1 LQTNGSGG
9 LAWASV
15 TPASIS
21 NGNSNVNIPAAN
33 GNVNISAVGNANIL
47 VVTGTGANIN
57 GTLTATG
64 NVALSGANVSLGI
77 VGNLRITGGTAN
89 QFLRTD
95 GAGVVSWQTLPVTNI
110 QEFTATG
117 GQTTFTISGTYIVG
131 SVLVFVNGIQ
141 MNSVDY
147 TATNGTTVVLT
158 EARVAGDTVRVVSSV
173 GSVGLLN
180 MRNLSVAMSV
190 ALGM

>member
-1 LQTNGSGG
+1 
-9 LAWASV
+9 
-15 TPASIS
+15 
-21 NGNSNVNIPAAN
+21 
-33 GNVNISAVGNANIL
+33 
-47 VVTGTGANIN
+47 VTGTGANVN

-64 NVALSGANVSLGI
+64 NVALSGANVSLGA
-77 VGNLRITGGTAN
+77 VGNIRITGGTAN
-89 QFLRTD
+89 QVLRSD
-95 GAGVVSWQTLPVTNI
+95 GASGAVSWQTLPVTNI

-117 GQTTFTISGTYIVG
+117 GQTTFTVTGTYIVG

-147 TATNGTTVVLT
+147 TASNGTTVVLT

-173 GSVGLLN
+173 GSVGLNNLQS
-180 MRNLSVAMSV
+180 LSVAMSV

>member
-1 LQTNGSGG
+1 MTTRNFNVKTG
-9 LAWASV
+9 L
-15 TPASIS
+15 T
-21 NGNSNVNIPAAN
+21 
-33 GNVNISAVGNANIL
+33 VGNITLDASTNTATTSNL
-47 VVTGTGANIN
+47 AVTGNASFTG
-57 GTLTATG
+57 
-64 NVALSGANVSLGI
+64 SNVSLGA
-77 VGNLRITGGTAN
+77 VGNIRITGGTAN

-117 GQTTFTISGTYIVG
+117 GQTTFTVSGTYIVG

-147 TATNGTTVVLT
+147 TASNGTTVVLT

-180 MRNLSVAMSV
+180 MQSLSVSMSV
-190 ALGM
+190 ALCM